1 MMIVYEKNKGGNGNN
16 TAPAARTLV
25 VTASAAIGPP
35 PFAFWISYQIA
46 PRYARGKLRT
56 SLFFFLLRFPLRA
69 GKTGPHRQGSQERT
83 CGLVPEQEEGQSRPR
98 KGGDGVIGAG
108 LGGGGLCGGSAWI
121 WVRSAHKEPPPTA
134 PPPVWT
140 TEPAG
145 RCSAGSVYCW
155 PPSGPPPCRLPP
167 RSKAPGPW

>member
-1 MMIVYEKNKGGNGNN
+1 METTRPRPPVLWSSL
-16 TAPAARTLV
+16 PALPLV
-25 VTASAAIGPP
+25 LPLSLSGYHTKLHRDMQEENYGPP
-35 PFAFWISYQIA
+35 SFLSAPFSLPCRQNRS
-46 PRYARGKLRT
+46 PPPGQPGKNLRVCPGTGGRTEPSPERGRRRNRRW
-56 SLFFFLLRFPLRA
+56 SWR
-69 GKTGPHRQGSQERT
+69 
-83 CGLVPEQEEGQSRPR
+83 
-98 KGGDGVIGAG
+98 
-108 LGGGGLCGGSAWI
+108 GGLCGGSAWI